1 MHSDCCVGYNTRRC
15 GPFWLRLAKP
25 RNSIG
30 PEEGKRWSIRATT
43 KRWRLCRATL
53 EEAQV
58 EAIIERARNVLESL
72 GAKVH
77 TARVWDKRKLAYEI
91 KKHKEGVYL
100 LFRYEGQ
107 PKAAEELNRILK
119 INEDVIRFRTFR
131 LEPEEFA
138 KSS

>member
-1 MHSDCCVGYNTRRC
+1 MMEH
-15 GPFWLRLAKP
+15 P
-25 RNSIG
+25 RYYETMAIV
-30 PEEGKRWSIRATT
+30 PTT
-43 KRWRLCRATL
+43 LD
-53 EEAQV
+53 EAQV

-77 TARVWDKRKLAYEI
+77 SARVWDKRKLAYEI

-131 LEPEEFA
+131 LEPEEFPNPR
-138 KSS
+138 KGRVLCTTTESSW

>member
-1 MHSDCCVGYNTRRC
+1 MEH
-15 GPFWLRLAKP
+15 P
-25 RNSIG
+25 RYYETMAIVPTSLD
-30 PEEGKRWSIRATT
+30 EEQINA
-43 KRWRLCRATL
+43 L
-53 EEAQV
+53 
-58 EAIIERARNVLESL
+58 IERARTVLQTM
-72 GAKVH
+72 GATVH
-77 TARVWDKRKLAYEI
+77 TARVWDRRKLAYEI

>member
-1 MHSDCCVGYNTRRC
+1 MEH
-15 GPFWLRLAKP
+15 P
-25 RNSIG
+25 RYYETMAILPTSLD
-30 PEEGKRWSIRATT
+30 EEQIN
-43 KRWRLCRATL
+43 
-53 EEAQV
+53 
-58 EAIIERARNVLESL
+58 AIIERARSVLENH
-72 GAKVH
+72 GATVH

-107 PKAAEELNRILK
+107 PAAAEELNRILK
-119 INEDVIRFRTFR
+119 INEDVIRYRTFR